1 MSTSHDVRSPDA
13 PLSKRRLGAAGVA
26 AFLACA
32 ACCAL
37 PLLAAAGVGSGALAS
52 LAHLLR
58 PGSELIVGGV
68 VFLVALGVMA
78 ARNRSKGAT
87 ACGAS
92 CAADG
97 TCCDRGASPQ
107 G

>member
-1 MSTSHDVRSPDA
+1 MSTSHDVGSPT
-13 PLSKRRLGAAGVA
+13 LSKRHLGAAGAA

-37 PLLAAAGVGSGALAS
+37 PLLAAAGLGSGALAS
-52 LAHLLR
+52 FARVLR
-58 PGSELIVGGV
+58 PGSELAVGV
-68 VFLVALGVMA
+68 VVFVVVLGLMAL
-78 ARNRSKGAT
+78 RSRSKGAV

-97 TCCDRGASPQ
+97 TCCDRGASPR